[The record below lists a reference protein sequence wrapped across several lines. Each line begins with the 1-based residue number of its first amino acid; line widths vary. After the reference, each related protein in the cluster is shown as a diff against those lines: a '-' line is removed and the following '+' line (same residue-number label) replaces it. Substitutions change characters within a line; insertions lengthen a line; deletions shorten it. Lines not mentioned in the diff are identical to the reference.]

1 MREGARIDTGST
13 QVPVPKEGDAGK
25 KVKRSWVLYDVANSA
40 FILLATSVLPIY
52 FNDLAQAD
60 GLTET
65 QYLAYW
71 SAAAAIVTVLMLFIG
86 PVVGSA
92 SDRRNWRR
100 PLFITT
106 VLIGVLACI
115 GLGFPKWWLAFLIV
129 LVICKIGYNASLVV
143 YDSMLNDIVP
153 EEETDSLSSKGYA
166 VGYIGSIIPFVICL
180 VFVVF
185 SDMLEST
192 PTYFTFETAVF
203 ISLVIT
209 GIWWFVMSLPLFRNY
224 EQKRF
229 NEVTNR
235 TVPQALKYTWGTIKD
250 ISTNPAVLLFM
261 VAFFFYIDGVN
272 TIIELSIAYGEA
284 LGLESIELLAAML
297 ISQFVA
303 FPSTLIMNKLAY
315 KYGTHRII
323 LVSIIGYIC
332 ISVFA
337 LFLTHIWQFY
347 VLACSV
353 GLFQGTIQALSR
365 SYFSRMVPKEK
376 TGEYFG
382 ILDVFGKGATILGTF
397 SVAILT
403 TMFNEVRMVAIVL
416 LIMFSLGFVFFH
428 MSVKNRTYDV
438 NAVQE
443 E

>member
-1 MREGARIDTGST
+1 M
-13 QVPVPKEGDAGK
+13 
-25 KVKRSWVLYDVANSA
+25 LYDVANSA
-40 FILLATSVLPIY
+40 FILLATSILPIY

-60 GLTET
+60 GLSST
-65 QYLAYW
+65 QYLSYW
-71 SAAAAIVTVLMLFIG
+71 SAAAAIVTAIMLFVG
-86 PVVGSA
+86 PVIGSA
-92 SDRRNWRR
+92 SDRRNWRK
-100 PLFITT
+100 PLFITA
-106 VLIGVLACI
+106 VLVGVLGCI
-115 GLGFPKWWLAFLIV
+115 GLGFPKWWLAFLII

-153 EEETDSLSSKGYA
+153 EEETDALSSKGYA
-166 VGYIGSIIPFVICL
+166 IGYIGSVIPFAICL

-185 SDMLEST
+185 SDMIDTT
-192 PTYFTFETAVF
+192 PICFTFETAVVM
-203 ISLVIT
+203 SLLVT
-209 GIWWFVMSLPLFRNY
+209 GVWWLVMSLPLFKEY

-229 NEVTNR
+229 NEVTNK
-235 TVPQALKYTWGTIKD
+235 TIPQVLKYTWGTIKD
-250 ISTNPAVLLFM
+250 ISTNRSMLMFII
-261 VAFFFYIDGVN
+261 AFFFYIDGVN

-284 LGLESIELLAAML
+284 LELSSIGLLGAML

-332 ISVFA
+332 ISIFA
-337 LFLTHIWQFY
+337 LFLSYIWQFFI
-347 VLACSV
+347 LACAV

-376 TGEYFG
+376 SGEYFG

-397 SVAILT
+397 SVALLT
-403 TMFNEVRMVAIVL
+403 FHLNEVRMVAIVL
-416 LIMFSLGFVFFH
+416 LVMFSLGLLFFRL
-428 MSVKNRTYDV
+428 SVKEKIYDV
-438 NAVQE
+438 NMVRE